1 MMLPRLLYGL
11 LFVVVVP
18 AVLVWWAAV
27 TAVSVP
33 LPVSPRQWPGAIAV
47 GAGLVLMASGMAAL
61 ATFGRGLPMN
71 AFPPP
76 RYVYRGIYRFTSHP
90 IYLGFVLCCFGV
102 SILVQS
108 PSGFWLVSPIVTL
121 AVTAL
126 VLGFERLD
134 LRDRFGLEAI
144 HVPLISLPPDSPDPV
159 EARHRLATYVL
170 VGLPWAV
177 AFEAV
182 CALGIPSL
190 ALVATLPFERTWP
203 VLEWTAWSYESVYV
217 FVLVTPFVVRTQRGL
232 RDVSVMGLIATA
244 AVTFF
249 YVTVPVTSP
258 PRQFEPRTIFGD
270 ALRLD
275 LALCANV
282 AAFPSFHVIWSMI
295 AAHGW
300 AKRSRA
306 WGIAGWIW
314 SVWIAITCVTTGMH
328 ATADVAAAVVTFAL
342 LRQRRQI
349 WERLRRGAERLAN
362 SWHAWTWKGV
372 RLINYAFYA
381 ALAGAVGF
389 WMSNVLGGPQLY
401 WPLVAIHACGL
412 LGAAAWA
419 QQLEGSP
426 TLSRPF
432 GYYGSVIGVAIGT
445 VIAGW
450 IVGNV
455 TLLLAVMA
463 MAAPWVHAIGR
474 IRCLVQGCCHG
485 SKASVVV
492 GIRYRDPRSRACAL
506 ANLADVPLHPTP
518 LYSML
523 ANIVIGV
530 VLLRLW
536 SVGAAFTLVTGAYL
550 MLAGITRFVE
560 ESLRGE
566 PQTPVVGR
574 LRLYQWL
581 AVLSLVFG
589 ILVTTIPSG
598 RPMEFFVA
606 LDARTLIGG
615 VLYGLVVGVAMGVDF
630 PESARRFAHLAPQT

>member
-1 MMLPRLLYGL
+1 MLPRLLYGL

-18 AVLVWWAAV
+18 AGLIRWAAA

-33 LPVSPRQWPGAIAV
+33 LPVSPRLWPGGIAV

-61 ATFGRGLPMN
+61 AAFGRGLPMN

-76 RYVYRGIYRFTSHP
+76 RYVSRGIYRLTSHP
-90 IYLGFVLCCFGV
+90 IYVGFVLCCFGV
-102 SILVQS
+102 SILMQS
-108 PSGFWLVSPIVTL
+108 SSGVWLVSPVVAL

-126 VLGFERLD
+126 VLGFERQD

-144 HVPLISLPPDSPDPV
+144 HIPLISLPPDSLDPV

-182 CALGIPSL
+182 CTLGIPSL
-190 ALVATLPFERTWP
+190 ASVATLPFERTWP
-203 VLEWTAWSYESVYV
+203 VLEWTAGIYESVYV

-232 RDVSVMGLIATA
+232 REVSVMGLIATA

-249 YVTVPVTSP
+249 YLTVPVVSP
-258 PRQFEPRTIFGD
+258 PRPFEPRTIFGD
-270 ALRLD
+270 ALMLE
-275 LALCANV
+275 LALCDKV
-282 AAFPSFHVIWSMI
+282 AVFPSFHVIWSMI

-300 AKRSRA
+300 AKRSRV
-306 WGIAGWIW
+306 WGIAGGIW
-314 SVWIAITCVTTGMH
+314 AVSIAITCVTTGMH
-328 ATADVAAAVVTFAL
+328 ATADVVAAVVTFAL
-342 LRQRRQI
+342 LRQRRHI
-349 WERLRRGAERLAN
+349 WERLRRGAEGIAN

-372 RLINYAFYA
+372 RVINYAFYA

-389 WMSNVLGGPQLY
+389 WMSNVLGGPQVY
-401 WPLVAIHACGL
+401 WPLVAIHVCGL

-426 TLSRPF
+426 ALSRPF
-432 GYYGSVIGVAIGT
+432 GYYGSVIGVAVGT
-445 VIAGW
+445 IVAGW
-450 IVGNV
+450 IAGNV
-455 TLLLAVMA
+455 TLLLAVTA
-463 MAAPWVHAIGR
+463 MAAPWVQAIGR
-474 IRCLVQGCCHG
+474 LRCLVQGCCHG
-485 SKASVVV
+485 AKASEVV
-492 GIRYRDPRSRACAL
+492 GIRYRDPRSRVCAL

-523 ANIVIGV
+523 ANVVIGV

-536 SVGAAFTLVTGAYL
+536 SAGAAFTLVTGAYL

-566 PQTPVVGR
+566 PQTPVVGG

-581 AVLSLVFG
+581 AVLSLVSG

-598 RPMEFFVA
+598 QPMAFFVA
-606 LDARTLIGG
+606 PDARTLIGG
-615 VLYGLVVGVAMGVDF
+615 VLCGLVVGVAMGVDF
-630 PESARRFAHLAPQT
+630 PASARRFAHLAPPT